1 MPSKPLSD
9 PSSLEVTLSVKLLVQ
24 LVFFFMTI
32 TGSWYTLNNMINDN
46 TKEIEQIKDS
56 LIEYEKQVDERVS
69 RLEKFKEQ
77 ELEEVNKSLM
87 QKILGKD

>member
-9 PSSLEVTLSVKLLVQ
+9 PSSLEITLSVKLLVQ
-24 LVFFFMTI
+24 LVFFVITI
-32 TGSWYTLNNMINDN
+32 TGSWYTLNNMIKDN
-46 TKEIEQIKDS
+46 SNEIEHIKES
-56 LIEYEKQVDERVS
+56 LIEYEKQVDERVA

>member
-24 LVFFFMTI
+24 LVFFIMTI

-87 QKILGKD
+87 QKILGF

>member
-1 MPSKPLSD
+1 
-9 PSSLEVTLSVKLLVQ
+9 
-24 LVFFFMTI
+24 MTI

>member
-24 LVFFFMTI
+24 LVFFIMTI